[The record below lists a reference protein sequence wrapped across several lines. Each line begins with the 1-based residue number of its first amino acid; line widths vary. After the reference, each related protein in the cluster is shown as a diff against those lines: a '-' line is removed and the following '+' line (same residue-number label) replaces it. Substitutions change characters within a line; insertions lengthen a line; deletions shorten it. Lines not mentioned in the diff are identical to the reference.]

1 MDENTEA
8 QEMGNDDD
16 GNSLIKDLRKQ
27 LSKAQAEA
35 KRLAEENQ
43 LFQETRAQSRASAV
57 EAAVNG
63 KNYPDSIVAA
73 LTAQVET
80 ASDEEFE
87 KLLQDLGTPGEGS
100 EGVQEA
106 EAAKPQ
112 ATPSPGE
119 IGQRVAAAASG
130 GAKEVDVAKE
140 IAATQTRAE
149 LHAVVAKH
157 GLDRF

>member
-16 GNSLIKDLRKQ
+16 GNALIKNLRKE

-35 KRLAEENQ
+35 KRFAEENKV
-43 LFQETRAQSRASAV
+43 FQEARAQSRESEV
-57 EAAVNG
+57 EKAVNG

-73 LTAQVET
+73 LKAQVES

-87 KLLQDLGTPGEGS
+87 KLLQDLGGNS
-100 EGVQEA
+100 EATESVQE
-106 EAAKPQ
+106 EAQPQ
-112 ATPSPGE
+112 ATPSPGD
-119 IGQRVAAAASG
+119 IGQRVAAAAAG
-130 GAKEVDVAKE
+130 GAKEVDVSLE
-140 IAATQTRAE
+140 IAKANTKEE
-149 LHAVVAKH
+149 LYAAVAKH